1 MTIPTEPGFY
11 WMRSK
16 AVDGIEFRWRTIEVF
31 DDCGELR
38 MVDDS
43 WHDVRLSDCEW
54 GERLPSPDEPE
65 DLGKIEIPRWLRRRS
80 SDPKDQVFVLKDI
93 AHDVL
98 VDGLDG
104 PSEIWRLHR
113 IFREWNN
120 WYALLGEAFGFEP
133 AARPIVGKTSE
144 AMREEAQALADAWTY
159 PDRAHLKIRG
169 PDNWLLVLSTG
180 GWSENE
186 SLIHNTSLMFHSLC
200 WISSRKGGHFI
211 YGRGPL
217 GDVAW
222 EALMNTTK
230 EIADR

>member
-11 WMRSK
+11 WCRKNDVPGVEFSWR
-16 AVDGIEFRWRTIEVF
+16 VCEIRELDGHLQFAEGIADNFRTF
-31 DDCGELR
+31 
-38 MVDDS
+38 
-43 WHDVRLSDCEW
+43 EW

-65 DLGKIEIPRWLRRRS
+65 DLGKIETPRWLRRRS
-80 SDPKDQVFVLKDI
+80 SDPKDQIFVLKDAVNEI
-93 AHDVL
+93 L
-98 VDGLDG
+98 VEGLDS
-104 PSEIWRLHR
+104 PNEIGSLQRTLPD
-113 IFREWNN
+113 WNN
-120 WYALLGEAFGFEP
+120 WYARLGEAFGFEP

-186 SLIHNTSLMFHSLC
+186 SLIESTSLMFHALC
-200 WISSRKGGHFI
+200 WISSHKGGHII

-217 GDVAW
+217 GEAAW
-222 EALMNTTK
+222 ERLMNTTT